1 MQINELFQ
9 ETMAQVVRTTGKE
22 RQCFG
27 FLSEAPIN
35 ILRDENPAR
44 NVLKKFISKNFN
56 SEFFLDVVVVGYR
69 NKSTCYGHTIRQI
82 FQ

>member
-1 MQINELFQ
+1 MS
-9 ETMAQVVRTTGKE
+9 
-22 RQCFG
+22 CFKKQWRRLSEQLEKKGNVSG

-35 ILRDENPAR
+35 ILLDENLAR

-56 SEFFLDVVVVGYR
+56 SEFFLNVVVVGYR
-69 NKSTCYGHTIRQI
+69 NKNTYYGHTIRQI